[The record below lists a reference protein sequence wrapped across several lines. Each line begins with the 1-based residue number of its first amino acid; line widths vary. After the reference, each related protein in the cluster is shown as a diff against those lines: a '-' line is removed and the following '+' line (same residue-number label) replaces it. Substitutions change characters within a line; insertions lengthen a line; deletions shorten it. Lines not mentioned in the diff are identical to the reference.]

1 MSESEAMDSSIC
13 DQSVGVFLYT
23 ENNGRGRLP
32 KCRERGDR
40 MVDCTRSMNWRL
52 FFKGGKLD
60 RRDSFGVYCICYE
73 GELSSGVGGSKN
85 NEGRATK
92 DI

>member
-1 MSESEAMDSSIC
+1 MSESEAMASSIC

-32 KCRERGDR
+32 ERRERGDR
-40 MVDCTRSMNWRL
+40 MVHCTRSMNWKL
-52 FFKGGKLD
+52 YFKGIKLD
-60 RRDSFGVYCICYE
+60 MRDSFGVYRTCCA
-73 GELSSGVGGSKN
+73 GESSSGVGGSKN